1 MIEDLKEEL
10 SQIVLEIE
18 LGDTY
23 AAMRKIALF
32 TVTFDQFLQ
41 ENKDY
46 IFLKE
51 LQDLNS
57 CMGLMLEYMEL
68 NDLISMKEVI
78 NHSFIQLLDSWGFN
92 NDKCVH

>member
-18 LGDTY
+18 LGYTS

-46 IFLKE
+46 IFVRE
-51 LQDLNS
+51 IQDLNS
-57 CMGLMLEYMEL
+57 CMGQMLQYMEL
-68 NDLISMKEVI
+68 NDLTSLKEII
-78 NHSFIQLLDSWGFN
+78 NDSFIQLLDSWGFN
-92 NDKCVH
+92 KYKCVH